1 MFAVWGRIVVVQR
14 VMLIVLVSCTAAC
27 GGSSLPEL
35 PDGAPVSY
43 REHLEPLVL
52 KRCLDCHTTEE
63 PKANLVLEKGVGYE
77 QMVDRASTQIPTLK
91 LVTPGDLEQSYLWL
105 KLDQRA
111 AVGEGMPRSF
121 LGAKRL
127 PPVEQD
133 RFRRWIEDG
142 ALP

>member
-1 MFAVWGRIVVVQR
+1 MQR
-14 VMLIVLVSCTAAC
+14 VALVLFVAATAAC
-27 GGSSLPEL
+27 GGSSLPDV
-35 PDGAPVSY
+35 PDGASVSY

-63 PKANLVLEKGVGYE
+63 PKANLVFEQGEGYAQLVG
-77 QMVDRASTQIPTLK
+77 RASIQVPTLK
-91 LVTPGDLEQSYLWL
+91 LVTPGDLENSYLWL

-127 PPVEQD
+127 PPAELE
-133 RFRRWIEDG
+133 RFRRWISDG

>member
-1 MFAVWGRIVVVQR
+1 MVQR
-14 VMLIVLVSCTAAC
+14 LALILLLSVAAAC

-35 PDGAPVSY
+35 PDGASVSY

-52 KRCLDCHTTEE
+52 KRCLDCHTTGE
-63 PKANLVLEKGVGYE
+63 PKANLVFEQGEGYAQLVG
-77 QMVDRASTQIPTLK
+77 RASTQVPTLK
-91 LVTPGDLEQSYLWL
+91 LVTPGDPEKSYLWL

-127 PPVEQD
+127 PPAEQE

>member
-1 MFAVWGRIVVVQR
+1 MQRIVP
-14 VMLIVLVSCTAAC
+14 VLFVAATAAC
-27 GGSSLPEL
+27 GGWSLPEV
-35 PDGAPVSY
+35 PDGASVSY

-52 KRCLDCHTTEE
+52 KRCLDCHTAEE
-63 PKANLVLEKGVGYE
+63 PKANLVFEQGGGYAQLVG
-77 QMVDRASTQIPTLK
+77 RASTQVPTLN
-91 LVTPGDLEQSYLWL
+91 LVTPGDLENSYLWL

-127 PPVEQD
+127 PPAELA

>member
-1 MFAVWGRIVVVQR
+1 MQR
-14 VMLIVLVSCTAAC
+14 VALVLFVAATAAC
-27 GGSSLPEL
+27 GGSSLPEV
-35 PDGAPVSY
+35 PDGASVSY

-52 KRCLDCHTTEE
+52 KRCLDCHTAEE
-63 PKANLVLEKGVGYE
+63 PKANLVLEPGVGYQ
-77 QMVDRASTQIPTLK
+77 QMVGRASTQVPTLK
-91 LVTPGDLEQSYLWL
+91 LVTPGDLENPYLWL

-127 PPVEQD
+127 PPAEQE

>member
-1 MFAVWGRIVVVQR
+1 VQR
-14 VMLIVLVSCTAAC
+14 VALVLFVAATAAC
-27 GGSSLPEL
+27 GGSSLPEV
-35 PDGAPVSY
+35 PDGASVSY

-52 KRCLDCHTTEE
+52 KRCLDCHTAEE
-63 PKANLVLEKGVGYE
+63 PKANLVLEPGVGYQ
-77 QMVDRASTQIPTLK
+77 QMVGRASTQVPTLK
-91 LVTPGDLEQSYLWL
+91 LVTPGDLENSYLWL

-127 PPVEQD
+127 PPAEQE

>member
-1 MFAVWGRIVVVQR
+1 MQR
-14 VMLIVLVSCTAAC
+14 VALVLFVAATAAC
-27 GGSSLPEL
+27 GGSSLPEV
-35 PDGAPVSY
+35 PDGASVSY

-52 KRCLDCHTTEE
+52 KRCLDCHTAEE
-63 PKANLVLEKGVGYE
+63 PKANLVLEPGVGYQ
-77 QMVDRASTQIPTLK
+77 QMVGRASTQVPTLK
-91 LVTPGDLEQSYLWL
+91 LVTPGDLENSYLWL

-127 PPVEQD
+127 PPAEQE